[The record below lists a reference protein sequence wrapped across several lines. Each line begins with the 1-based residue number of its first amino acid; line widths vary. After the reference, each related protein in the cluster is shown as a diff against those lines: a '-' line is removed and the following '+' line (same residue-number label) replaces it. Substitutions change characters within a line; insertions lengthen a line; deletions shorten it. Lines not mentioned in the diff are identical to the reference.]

1 MFVACVKC
9 EENINFAS
17 PKHFSRC
24 NENSSGFYVS
34 EQLSLLLQYT
44 TIHNSSLFS
53 FLVLS
58 GGRLSGHFCAK

>member
-24 NENSSGFYVS
+24 NELFWLLS
-34 EQLSLLLQYT
+34 EQLSLLLQF
-44 TIHNSSLFS
+44 FS
-53 FLVLS
+53 FLVLWS
-58 GGRLSGHFCAK
+58 FFWAIFEQNEIALFFVLFST